1 MSMLVKV
8 LLVAA
13 LVLSIMVPF
22 GAYFLGQ
29 PSRSRYKRSLGCNCF
44 FFFFGTL
51 ALAAVLAYGGDV
63 HAAETAAETAAGMST
78 GLGYIAAALA
88 TSLSGIGSGIAV
100 ASSASAALGA
110 ISEDQSI
117 FGKSMIFVAMAEGIA
132 LYGLIISFMIL
143 GKL

>member
-44 FFFFGTL
+44 FFFGTL
-51 ALAAVLAYGGDV
+51 ALAAVLAYGGNV
-63 HAAETAAETAAGMST
+63 QAAETAAETAAGIRST
-78 GLGYIAAALA
+78 SAATRNMAATAASATAGKTADTAARAICPADRRTAVFPTSISAAA
-88 TSLSGIGSGIAV
+88 
-100 ASSASAALGA
+100 
-110 ISEDQSI
+110 
-117 FGKSMIFVAMAEGIA
+117 
-132 LYGLIISFMIL
+132 
-143 GKL
+143 

>member
-13 LVLSIMVPF
+13 LVLIIMVPF

-29 PSRSRYKRSLGCNCF
+29 PSRSLYKRSLGCNC

-88 TSLSGIGSGIAV
+88 TSLSGIGSGFRPRA
-100 ASSASAALGA
+100 
-110 ISEDQSI
+110 
-117 FGKSMIFVAMAEGIA
+117 
-132 LYGLIISFMIL
+132 
-143 GKL
+143 

>member
-44 FFFFGTL
+44 FFFGTL
-51 ALAAVLAYGGDV
+51 ALAAVLAYGGNV
-63 HAAETAAETAAGMST
+63 QAAETAAETAAGST
-78 GLGYIAAALA
+78 ADGAPAGDNQAGSCPCPGSAGRTGSSSGTETAA
-88 TSLSGIGSGIAV
+88 
-100 ASSASAALGA
+100 
-110 ISEDQSI
+110 
-117 FGKSMIFVAMAEGIA
+117 
-132 LYGLIISFMIL
+132 
-143 GKL
+143 